1 MSRGTPVIVA
11 AGALALILAGNAP
24 VHAVGT
30 TNHASARA
38 GADSVG
44 LFATRDGGFQAVS
57 GVSGSQPQD
66 TRSIDIGGTSVATA
80 INPRGGKDGL
90 LCTNGT
96 RIKTVQGLRTTPKV
110 GSADI
115 DATAYSG
122 EGAADRVFGCDGLA
136 MHGTFALAGGE
147 SQGLL
152 QLVRKQGTWKI
163 DQRVRSRGRN
173 DAGQRHARGW
183 IDIRDSL
190 TRSTTFTGVAIA
202 PKAQRNGQFLAVTV
216 DRTKGTLV
224 VLTGVGTSKPRAVGV
239 LGTAALKYPSGGY
252 GTGGVAFLPS
262 SRDRALIATRT
273 GFAVLDLHHP
283 DAPRLRV
290 KTRVGDGSVAPAGL
304 TVSSDGDHVAVAAG
318 ANIYAY
324 RHALAAVKQR
334 KPFKRQTT
342 FRLSDLTSERVS
354 DVAYSDT
361 DTLVVLHGDDLVATD
376 WSLTLVKKVP
386 RGRYGVRGSTAT
398 TRPDVSGSLSVWPG
412 A

>member
-1 MSRGTPVIVA
+1 
-11 AGALALILAGNAP
+11 
-24 VHAVGT
+24 
-30 TNHASARA
+30 
-38 GADSVG
+38 
-44 LFATRDGGFQAVS
+44 
-57 GVSGSQPQD
+57 
-66 TRSIDIGGTSVATA
+66 
-80 INPRGGKDGL
+80 
-90 LCTNGT
+90 
-96 RIKTVQGLRTTPKV
+96 
-110 GSADI
+110 
-115 DATAYSG
+115 
-122 EGAADRVFGCDGLA
+122 

-224 VLTGVGTSKPRAVGV
+224 VLTGVGTSKPRAVGI
-239 LGTAALKYPSGGY
+239 LGSAVLKYPSGGY

-283 DAPRLRV
+283 GAPKLRV
-290 KTRVGDGSVAPAGL
+290 KTRVGDGSVAPADL

-342 FRLSDLTSERVS
+342 FRLSDLASERVS

-386 RGRYGVRGSTAT
+386 RGRHVVRGSTAT

>member
-1 MSRGTPVIVA
+1 MSRGAPAIVA
-11 AGALALILAGNAP
+11 AGALALILAGNVP

-30 TNHASARA
+30 TSQASARA
-38 GADSVG
+38 GADSVA

-66 TRSIDIGGTSVATA
+66 TKSIDIGGTSVATA

-96 RIKTVQGLRTTPKV
+96 RIKTVQDLRTTPQV
-110 GSADI
+110 GGADI

-122 EGAADRVFGCDGLA
+122 EGAADRAFGCDGLA
-136 MHGTFALAGGE
+136 MHGTFALAGGG

-152 QLVRKQGTWKI
+152 QLVRTQGSWKI

-173 DAGQRHARGW
+173 DAGNRHAHGW

-190 TRSTTFTGVAIA
+190 TKSTTFTGVAIA
-202 PKAQRNGQFLAVTV
+202 PQARNGQFLAVTV
-216 DRTKGTLV
+216 DRIKGTLV

-239 LGTAALKYPSGGY
+239 LGSAALKHAAGGY

-283 DAPRLRV
+283 DAPQLRV

-304 TVSSDGDHVAVAAG
+304 SVSSDGDHVAVAAG
-318 ANIYAY
+318 AKIYAY
-324 RHALAAVKQR
+324 RHVLAAVKQH
-334 KPFKRQTT
+334 KPFKRQTS
-342 FRLSDLTSERVS
+342 FRLGDLGSERVS
-354 DVAYSDT
+354 DVAYTDT

-386 RGRYGVRGSTAT
+386 RGRDVVRGSSTT

>member
-1 MSRGTPVIVA
+1 MSRGAPAIVA
-11 AGALALILAGNAP
+11 AGALAVILAGNVP

-30 TNHASARA
+30 TSPDSAWA
-38 GADSVG
+38 GADSVA

-66 TRSIDIGGTSVATA
+66 TKSIDIGGTSVATA

-96 RIKTVQGLRTTPKV
+96 RIKTVQDLRTTPQV
-110 GSADI
+110 GGADI

-122 EGAADRVFGCDGLA
+122 EGAADRAFSCDGLA
-136 MHGTFALAGGE
+136 MHGTFALAGGG

-152 QLVRKQGTWKI
+152 QLVRKQGSWKI

-173 DAGQRHARGW
+173 DAGNRHARGW

-190 TRSTTFTGVAIA
+190 TKSTTFTGVAIA
-202 PKAQRNGQFLAVTV
+202 PQAQRNGQFLAVTV

-239 LGTAALKYPSGGY
+239 LGSAALKHAAGGY

-283 DAPRLRV
+283 DAPQLRV

-318 ANIYAY
+318 AKIYAY
-324 RHALAAVKQR
+324 RHVLAAVKQH
-334 KPFKRQTT
+334 KPFKRQTS
-342 FRLSDLTSERVS
+342 FRLGDLGSERVS
-354 DVAYSDT
+354 DVAYTDT

-386 RGRYGVRGSTAT
+386 RGRDVVRGSSTT